1 MSCGHREDVGRATS
15 LYDRGMTVHT
25 GAESSKAVLHRYLRS
40 TREALL
46 WKLDGL
52 SEYDVRR
59 PLTTTGTNL
68 LGLVKHVASTSSGFF
83 GFVFDRPFPE
93 TLPWFAE
100 GAEVN
105 ADMWATAEESRA
117 QIVGLWERVWEH
129 ADATIEALDLDA
141 TGRVPWWAKE
151 RATVTLHQILV
162 HMLAEI
168 SRHAG
173 HADIL
178 REQIDGSAGLN
189 QQRSSLPDKDAEG
202 WAAHVA
208 RIEEA
213 ARAAQ

>member
-1 MSCGHREDVGRATS
+1 
-15 LYDRGMTVHT
+15 MTAPT
-25 GAESSKAVLHRYLRS
+25 GTESPKAVLHRYLRT

-52 SEYDVRR
+52 PEYDVRR

-141 TGRVPWWAKE
+141 TGRVPWWPEE
-151 RATVTLHQILV
+151 RATVTLHQVLV

-202 WAAHVA
+202 WAVYVA
-208 RIEEA
+208 RVEEA
-213 ARAAQ
+213 ARSAR

>member
-1 MSCGHREDVGRATS
+1 
-15 LYDRGMTVHT
+15 
-25 GAESSKAVLHRYLRS
+25 
-40 TREALL
+40 
-46 WKLDGL
+46 
-52 SEYDVRR
+52 
-59 PLTTTGTNL
+59 
-68 LGLVKHVASTSSGFF
+68 VKHVASVGSGYF
-83 GFVFDRPFPE
+83 GFVFDRPSPE

-129 ADATIEALDLDA
+129 ADATIEALNLDA
-141 TGRVPWWAKE
+141 TGRVPCWPEE

-178 REQIDGSAGLN
+178 REHIDASPRLN
-189 QQRSSLPDKDAEG
+189 QHPSPLPPNDA
-202 WAAHVA
+202 
-208 RIEEA
+208 
-213 ARAAQ
+213 Q